1 MRPSEA
7 DKEEE
12 CEGQQHGGCN
22 KRKLPLL
29 LFKVYRFGFCA
40 NAGHG
45 AKLRNFVSV
54 A

>member
-7 DKEEE
+7 NKEKER
-12 CEGQQHGGCN
+12 EGQQYGGGN
-22 KRKLPLL
+22 KRKLLLL
-29 LFKVYRFGFCA
+29 LFQVYRFGFCA

-54 A
+54 F